1 MTSPLRAPF
10 TVFEGTSG
18 PAELAKDV
26 RDGDGRLK
34 TVGELISC
42 PFCIGMWVST
52 GFTTGH
58 IFMPRA
64 TRFAAT
70 TLAALAGSDFL
81 PFAYAYAEQH
91 AGWRTPAGAP
101 RPSGVYRRRSV
112 ALATLATIAANG
124 GMTRATADMMTAASM
139 EYRSTT
145 AHATTN
151 RPMQTPIRTK

>member
-1 MTSPLRAPF
+1 VTSPLRAPF

-101 RPSGVYRRRSV
+101 RLAHPGRPGSTGGGRSHWPRWPRSRR
-112 ALATLATIAANG
+112 
-124 GMTRATADMMTAASM
+124 TAG
-139 EYRSTT
+139 
-145 AHATTN
+145 
-151 RPMQTPIRTK
+151 